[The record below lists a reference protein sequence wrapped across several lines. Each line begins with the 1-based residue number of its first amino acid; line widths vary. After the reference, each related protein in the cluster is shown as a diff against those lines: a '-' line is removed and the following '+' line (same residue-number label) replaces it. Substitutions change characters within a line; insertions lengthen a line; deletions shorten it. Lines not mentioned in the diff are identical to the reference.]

1 MSSPGIHLSRI
12 YSGNTVY
19 NLVIKCGNGKKAKWE
34 VESVYRLHGKFLGF
48 MLTNRGIEANPDK
61 CRAVMEMKAPS
72 NKKEVQ
78 QLTGR
83 LAALTRFLPKSA
95 EKALPMFRL
104 LKKEAS
110 VEWNSKCDDAFEDIK
125 QCRPILQSSQNL
137 GWRESFPLLVDRRGS
152 VARP

>member
-1 MSSPGIHLSRI
+1 MIVKTLDQQRHIQDLEQTFAKLRTYRI
-12 YSGNTVY
+12 RLNPA
-19 NLVIKCGNGKKAKWE
+19 KCAFGVPA
-34 VESVYRLHGKFLGF
+34 GKFLGF

-110 VEWNSKCDDAFEDIK
+110 VEWNSKCDSAFE
-125 QCRPILQSSQNL
+125 
-137 GWRESFPLLVDRRGS
+137 
-152 VARP
+152 

>member
-1 MSSPGIHLSRI
+1 
-12 YSGNTVY
+12 
-19 NLVIKCGNGKKAKWE
+19 
-34 VESVYRLHGKFLGF
+34 

-95 EKALPMFRL
+95 ENALPMFRL

-110 VEWNSKCDDAFEDIK
+110 VEWNSKCDSAFEEIK
-125 QCRPILQSSQNL
+125 QCLANPPSSPNLYLVRASTFICPLARRP
-137 GWRESFPLLVDRRGS
+137 RRGPGKRGG
-152 VARP
+152 ARTNPKYILS